1 MVIDCGR
8 CALRGAGCQDCVVAV
23 LSPADV
29 TGYIPRAP
37 DDLDE
42 AEVRA
47 LGVLADAGMVPPLRL
62 SLPRSRVRPGPRSS
76 LTRRPGD
83 SNATTSFLW
92 AKRHIV
98 MK

>member
-62 SLPRSRVRPGPRSS
+62 SLPRSRVRPGPGPS
-76 LTRRPGD
+76 LARKRREMV
-83 SNATTSFLW
+83 A
-92 AKRHIV
+92 
-98 MK
+98 